1 MYSIDNKHSGAGC
14 ASYFYKM
21 KHSRR
26 GFKAF
31 DNHDAAF
38 IAHYNQTKLAEH
50 DLAPRVYSEVGRVR
64 IGNSKRLSKWGYIT
78 EIATL
83 TCCPGNS
90 CDCCDREDIE
100 CGLEEEILNLCDEME
115 NIGFYFPDNHSGNV
129 GWVKRNGRNI
139 LVCIDTGDESVQSDD
154 GPCFCLQC
162 KKGKNCREYNYA

>member
-1 MYSIDNKHSGAGC
+1 MYSIETKHSGAGC

-21 KHSRR
+21 KNSRR

-38 IAHYNQTKLAEH
+38 IAHYNQSKLAEY

-90 CDCCDREDIE
+90 CDCCDREDVE
-100 CGLEEEILNLCDEME
+100 CELDEEICNLCDEME
-115 NIGFYFPDNHSGNV
+115 SIGFYFPDNHSGNV

-139 LVCIDTGDESVQSDD
+139 LVCIDTGDESVQSEE
-154 GPCFCLQC
+154 GPCFCLEC
-162 KKGKNCREYNYA
+162 KKGRNCREYA